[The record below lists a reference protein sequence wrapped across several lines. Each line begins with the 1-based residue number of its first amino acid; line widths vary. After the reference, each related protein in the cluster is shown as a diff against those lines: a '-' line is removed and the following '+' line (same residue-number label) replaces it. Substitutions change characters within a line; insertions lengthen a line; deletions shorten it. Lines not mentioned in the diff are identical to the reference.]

1 MGHCSILLYIYK
13 FSTVVMVY
21 SCLLKIVLII
31 DNTFLQN
38 IFHGNM
44 SLNQLYMTRPTY
56 MNPSFSTPDIKGLYL
71 CGSGAHPGK
80 IYIRFTPTCSHF
92 LTLSLSPSS
101 LPSFLSVSR
110 WWGDGGTRS
119 FSSTN
124 CSKEKHLVFIT

>member
-101 LPSFLSVSR
+101 LPSSLSSSLFP
-110 WWGDGGTRS
+110 GGGVMGAPGRLAALTVLKRN
-119 FSSTN
+119 T
-124 CSKEKHLVFIT
+124 